1 MKRVAPGVYP
11 TMITPYTVDN
21 QLDMEAVDRLV
32 DFYADQGCQ
41 GIFAV
46 CLSSEMF
53 RLSEDE
59 RVALAARVVKAA
71 RGRLCVVASGHV
83 ADSMDDQLREL
94 RRMADTGVDNV
105 VLVANRLARPE
116 DPDDVLLASLE
127 RILEAMPEV
136 TFGMYECPAPY
147 KRPLTDRLLTFMAES
162 GRFSFIKDTCC
173 DADILAHRAGL
184 LAGRAQLFNA
194 NAATVLASLRT
205 GGAGFSGIMGNF
217 HPDLYVRLF
226 SIWREQP
233 EKADMLQAVLSV
245 LSGEERSY
253 YPVSCKYHMNL
264 MGVPMGLASR
274 TRDMNGMQKGDRLE
288 MEDLLR
294 VEKLVREQF
303 GC

>member
-11 TMITPYTVDN
+11 TMITPYTDDN

-32 DFYADQGCQ
+32 DFYVAQGCQ
-41 GIFAV
+41 GVFAV

-53 RLSEDE
+53 ALSEDE
-59 RVALAARVVKAA
+59 RVALAAQVVKAA

-83 ADSMDDQLREL
+83 SDSMDDQLREL

-116 DPDDVLLASLE
+116 DPDDVLLNNLE
-127 RILEAMPEV
+127 RILEAMPDV

-184 LAGRAQLFNA
+184 LSGSAQLFNA

-226 SIWREQP
+226 SLWRDQP

-264 MGVPMGLASR
+264 MGVNMDILTRTKDASLL
-274 TRDMNGMQKGDRLE
+274 TGSKKLE
-288 MEDLLR
+288 IDQFYK
-294 VEKLVREQF
+294 VEQLYLKHFF
-303 GC
+303 G

>member
-1 MKRVAPGVYP
+1 MKRVSPGVYP
-11 TMITPYTVDN
+11 TMITPYTVDR
-21 QLDMEAVDRLV
+21 QLDLDAVDRLV
-32 DFYADQGCQ
+32 EFYVARGCQ

-53 RLSEDE
+53 TLSEDE

-83 ADSMDDQLREL
+83 SEGMEDQLREL

-105 VLVANRLARPE
+105 VLVANRLARPD
-116 DPDDVLLASLE
+116 DPDEVLLGNLE
-127 RILEAMPEV
+127 HILAALPEV

-147 KRPLTDRLLTFMAES
+147 RRPLTDKVLTFLAES

-173 DADILAHRAGL
+173 DAEVLAHRAAL
-184 LAGRAQLFNA
+184 LSGRAQLFNA
-194 NAATVLASLRT
+194 NAATVLSSLRA

-226 SIWREQP
+226 SIWQEQP
-233 EKADMLQAVLSV
+233 EKAEALQAVLSV

-264 MGVPMGLASR
+264 LGVPMELTSR
-274 TRDMNGMQKGDRLE
+274 TRDAAGMQKTDRLE

-294 VEKLVREQF
+294 VEQLVREQF
-303 GC
+303 CP

>member
-173 DADILAHRAGL
+173 DADILAHRAWL

-294 VEKLVREQF
+294 MEKLVREQF

>member
-11 TMITPYTVDN
+11 TMITPYTDDN

-32 DFYADQGCQ
+32 DFYVAQGCQ
-41 GIFAV
+41 GVFAV

-53 RLSEDE
+53 ALNEDE

-83 ADSMDDQLREL
+83 SDSMDDQLQEL

-116 DPDDVLLASLE
+116 DPDDVLLANLE
-127 RILEAMPEV
+127 RILEAMPDV
-136 TFGMYECPAPY
+136 TFGMYECPVPY

-173 DADILAHRAGL
+173 DADILAHRARL
-184 LAGRAQLFNA
+184 LSGSAQLFNA

-226 SIWREQP
+226 SLWRDQP
-233 EKADMLQAVLSV
+233 EKAEKLQAVLSV

-274 TRDMNGMQKGDRLE
+274 TRDMNGMHKGDRLE

-303 GC
+303 C

>member
-11 TMITPYTVDN
+11 TMITPYTDDN
-21 QLDMEAVDRLV
+21 QPDMEAVDRLV
-32 DFYADQGCQ
+32 DFYVARGCQ
-41 GIFAV
+41 GVFAV

-53 RLSEDE
+53 ALSEDE
-59 RVALAARVVKAA
+59 RVALAERVVKAA

-83 ADSMDDQLREL
+83 SDSMDDQLREL

-105 VLVANRLARPE
+105 VLVANRLARLE
-116 DPDDVLLASLE
+116 EPDDVLLRNLE
-127 RILEAMPEV
+127 RILTAMPEV

-147 KRPLTDRLLTFMAES
+147 RRPLTDRLLTFMAES

-173 DADILAHRAGL
+173 DAEILAHRAEL
-184 LAGRAQLFNA
+184 LGGRAQLFNA

-217 HPDLYVRLF
+217 HPDLYVRLM
-226 SIWREQP
+226 SVWREQP
-233 EKADMLQAVLSV
+233 EEAETLQAVLSV

-264 MGVPMGLASR
+264 LGVPMGLASR
-274 TRDMNGMQKGDRLE
+274 TRDMNGMHKGDRLE

-294 VEKLVREQF
+294 VEQLVRERF
-303 GC
+303 CR

>member
-11 TMITPYTVDN
+11 TMITPYTD
-21 QLDMEAVDRLV
+21 QMQPDMEAVDRLV
-32 DFYADQGCQ
+32 DFYVAQGCQ

-53 RLSEDE
+53 ALSEDE
-59 RVALAARVVKAA
+59 RVALAARVVEAA

-105 VLVANRLARPE
+105 VLVSNRLARPE
-116 DPDDVLLASLE
+116 DSDDVLLSNLE
-127 RILEAMPEV
+127 RILTAMPEV

-147 KRPLTDRLLTFMAES
+147 RRPLTDRLLTFMAES

-173 DADILAHRAGL
+173 DAAILAHRAEL
-184 LAGRAQLFNA
+184 LGGRAQLFNA
-194 NAATVLASLRT
+194 NAATVLASLRS

-217 HPDLYVRLF
+217 HPDLYVRLM
-226 SIWREQP
+226 SIWRDQP
-233 EKADMLQAVLSV
+233 QKAETLQAVLSV

-274 TRDMNGMQKGDRLE
+274 TRDMNGMRKGDRLE

-294 VEKLVREQF
+294 VEQLVRARF
-303 GC
+303 C

>member
-11 TMITPYTVDN
+11 TMITPYTN
-21 QLDMEAVDRLV
+21 ALQLDMEAVDRLV

-59 RVALAARVVKAA
+59 RVSLAARVVKAA

-116 DPDDVLLASLE
+116 EPDDVLLANLE
-127 RILEAMPEV
+127 RILTALPDV

-173 DADILAHRAGL
+173 DAEVLAHRAAL
-184 LAGRAQLFNA
+184 LSGSAQLFNA

-217 HPDLYVRLF
+217 HPDLYVHLT

-233 EKADMLQAVLSV
+233 EKAEELQAVLSV

-264 MGVPMGLASR
+264 MGVHMGLASR

-294 VEKLVREQF
+294 VEQLVREQL
-303 GC
+303 CC

>member
-11 TMITPYTVDN
+11 TMITPYTDDN
-21 QLDMEAVDRLV
+21 QLDMEAVDRLL
-32 DFYADQGCQ
+32 DFYVAQGCQ
-41 GIFAV
+41 GVFAV

-53 RLSEDE
+53 ALSEDE

-83 ADSMDDQLREL
+83 SDSMDGQLQEL

-116 DPDDVLLASLE
+116 DPDDVLLANLE
-127 RILEAMPEV
+127 RILEALPEV
-136 TFGMYECPAPY
+136 TFGMYECPVPY

-173 DADILAHRAGL
+173 DADMLAHRAAL
-184 LAGRAQLFNA
+184 LSGRAQLFNA
-194 NAATVLASLRT
+194 NAATVLSSLRA

-217 HPDLYVRLF
+217 HPDLYVHLC

-233 EKADMLQAVLSV
+233 EKAETLQAVLSV
-245 LSGEERSY
+245 LSAEERSY

-274 TRDMNGMQKGDRLE
+274 TRDMNGMHKGDRLE

-303 GC
+303 C